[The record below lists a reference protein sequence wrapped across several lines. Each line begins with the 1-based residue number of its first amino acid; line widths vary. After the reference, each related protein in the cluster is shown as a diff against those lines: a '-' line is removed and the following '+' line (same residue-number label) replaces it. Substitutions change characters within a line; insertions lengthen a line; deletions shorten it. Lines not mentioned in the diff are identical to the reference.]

1 MKFLKNF
8 FGSKKEKV
16 EEERKGGR
24 KNKSSLIHA
33 SV

>member
-1 MKFLKNF
+1 MKFLKKF

-16 EEERKGGR
+16 EEKTKGRR